1 MKSAPAHSCV
11 FSSSLSLKKKLS
23 IPEAMRYLAGTSS
36 CGSLGLLPVNQI
48 LKYNFWQRGMWL
60 MGQTLGTE
68 SFGKHKGAAAVIRFD
83 SPEIHADG
91 AAGEKKHGHGSDLW
105 APLTSSRK
113 QNPPCIARP
122 ARALCFAVM
131 VKLRVCSMQLISLLA
146 ITHERCEAAGSNC
159 QGCQGSRA
167 SADQDLFSR
176 ALKHLKTTGQSRLP
190 FRACALALCMHF
202 LKAAGISLP
211 SPEHS

>member
-1 MKSAPAHSCV
+1 
-11 FSSSLSLKKKLS
+11 
-23 IPEAMRYLAGTSS
+23 MRYLAGTSS

-48 LKYNFWQRGMWL
+48 LKYNFWQGGMWL

-68 SFGKHKGAAAVIRFD
+68 SFRKHKAAAVVIRFD
-83 SPEIHADG
+83 SPESHTNTSVQHADG
-91 AAGEKKHGHGSDLW
+91 AAGEKKHGHGSDLQ
-105 APLTSSRK
+105 APPTSSRK

-122 ARALCFAVM
+122 ARALCFAVT
-131 VKLRVCSMQLISLLA
+131 VKLKVCSMELISLLA
-146 ITHERCEAAGSNC
+146 ITHERCEAAGSNR
-159 QGCQGSRA
+159 QGCQGSRV
-167 SADQDLFSR
+167 SADQDLFTR

-190 FRACALALCMHF
+190 SRACALALCMHF